1 MRKANARPRLA
12 TRSFAAG
19 AFALAAIAVI
29 ATGSMTA
36 RSQDR
41 VPGLTGIDRADDVI
55 TARQLLMEGIEDEM
69 KDIDVAAGG
78 QSLPLD
84 ELKSHA
90 YMISTLLSVISA
102 ARPKIASYPHT
113 TVRPELGVMFT
124 DRGEPIT
131 IVEIPG
137 ERYLRH
143 LERARLVALVV
154 DASDP
159 VGIGELHAWAGD
171 RPTLVVNTKSDLLV
185 GARRRRKGIWI
196 SAETGEGVE
205 EVRQALISAHDS
217 APVQQAGVLPE
228 RRVRLVPSV
237 RGPAISVARRDWGLE
252 VEGARV
258 ERLLERYD
266 LETPAGFDRFQ
277 VALDRMGVNAALEE
291 AGAQPG
297 ETVRIGESEFEY
309 QP

>member
-1 MRKANARPRLA
+1 M
-12 TRSFAAG
+12 
-19 AFALAAIAVI
+19 
-29 ATGSMTA
+29 
-36 RSQDR
+36 
-41 VPGLTGIDRADDVI
+41 
-55 TARQLLMEGIEDEM
+55 
-69 KDIDVAAGG
+69 
-78 QSLPLD
+78 
-84 ELKSHA
+84 
-90 YMISTLLSVISA
+90 
-102 ARPKIASYPHT
+102 
-113 TVRPELGVMFT
+113 
-124 DRGEPIT
+124 
-131 IVEIPG
+131 
-137 ERYLRH
+137 
-143 LERARLVALVV
+143 
-154 DASDP
+154 
-159 VGIGELHAWAGD
+159 
-171 RPTLVVNTKSDLLV
+171 NTKSDLLV

-217 APVQQAGVLPE
+217 APVQQAGVLPG